1 MSPRICGYAS
11 VSTLLRI
18 RFDMWPS
25 NSNGPRMRWLQHRP
39 GPAVDAKSDTSTLP
53 TPGNEPG
60 IVAASVYANGRRVS
74 DVSIEQAGEWAKR
87 PGHVVWIGL
96 FEPSYELLAR
106 VQAQFDLHPLAIED
120 AGKAHQHPKLEL
132 YGDALFIVARTAQ
145 IVHERIGFGETH
157 IFMGRG
163 YVVTVRH
170 GASTSY
176 AAVRE
181 RCESCPTVLSR
192 GEHYILYAILDFIV
206 DNYMPVVETI
216 HDEVEALEDRV
227 FESSLGKSDV
237 QRLYMLRRDLLKL
250 RNAAAPLVNVCRRLE
265 HAEVVSVEPAMQPLF
280 RDVTDHVLRVQ
291 EEIDMLREVLAFA
304 FEASLMS
311 GQAEHSGITRR
322 LAAWAAILAVP
333 TAIAGIYGMNFEHMP
348 ELKWAYGYFLV
359 IGVIAT
365 ICGTLYLRL
374 RHNGWL

>member
-1 MSPRICGYAS
+1 MDDKTAS
-11 VSTLLRI
+11 TTFSSSR
-18 RFDMWPS
+18 S
-25 NSNGPRMRWLQHRP
+25 
-39 GPAVDAKSDTSTLP
+39 
-53 TPGNEPG
+53 EPG
-60 IVAASVYANGRRVS
+60 VIAAGVYAGGKRVANIA
-74 DVSIEQAGEWAKR
+74 IEDAREWARR
-87 PGHVVWIGL
+87 PGHVAWIGL
-96 FEPSYELLAR
+96 YEPSQELLAR

-120 AGKAHQHPKLEL
+120 AGKAHQHPKLEQ
-132 YGDALFIVARTAQ
+132 YGEALFIVARTAQ
-145 IVHERIGFGETH
+145 IVNERIGFGETH
-157 IFMGRG
+157 IFIGHG

-206 DNYMPVVETI
+206 DNYMPVVEAI
-216 HDEVEALEDRV
+216 HDEVEAIEDRV
-227 FESSLGKSDV
+227 FEKSLEKADV

-265 HAEVVSVEPAMQPLF
+265 HAEVMSIEPAMQPLF
-280 RDVTDHVLRVQ
+280 RDVTDHVRRVQ

-311 GQAEHSGITRR
+311 GQAEQSSVTRR

-348 ELKWAYGYFLV
+348 ELKWTYGYFLV
-359 IGVIAT
+359 LGAIAT
-365 ICGTLYLRL
+365 ICVTLYMRL
-374 RHNGWL
+374 RHYGWL

>member
-1 MSPRICGYAS
+1 MDDKTASTTFGSSRSEPGVIAAGVYAS
-11 VSTLLRI
+11 
-18 RFDMWPS
+18 
-25 NSNGPRMRWLQHRP
+25 
-39 GPAVDAKSDTSTLP
+39 
-53 TPGNEPG
+53 
-60 IVAASVYANGRRVS
+60 GRRVA
-74 DVSIEQAGEWAKR
+74 DIAIEDAREWSR
-87 PGHVVWIGL
+87 RLGHVVWIGL
-96 FEPSYELLAR
+96 YEPSLELLAR

-120 AGKAHQHPKLEL
+120 AGKPHQHPKLEQ
-132 YGDALFIVARTAQ
+132 YGEALFIVARTAQ
-145 IVHERIGFGETH
+145 IVNERIGFGETH
-157 IFMGRG
+157 IFIGRG

-176 AAVRE
+176 TAVRE

-227 FESSLGKSDV
+227 FEKSLEKADV

-265 HAEVVSVEPAMQPLF
+265 HAEVMSIEPAMQPLF
-280 RDVTDHVLRVQ
+280 RDVTDHVRRVQ

-311 GQAEHSGITRR
+311 GQAEQSSITRR

-333 TAIAGIYGMNFEHMP
+333 TAIAGIYGMNFEFMP
-348 ELKWAYGYFLV
+348 ELTWSYGYFIVLAV
-359 IGVIAT
+359 IFGAA
-365 ICGTLYLRL
+365 GTLFWQFR
-374 RHNGWL
+374 RSGWL